1 MDPWA
6 SRKEQVDPK
15 KRAHAPADFDS
26 FLGGLVRGTK
36 ESRLIGEMTSLG
48 RLLDHTGNC
57 RESTASWWR
66 RVQMDSKSE
75 KLDSLSPPSP
85 CSPII
90 APCTRVMDNRN
101 PLAELFSRGST
112 PPAQQQQQP
121 QPQQQQQQL
130 PVSSNSSPTQIDSLF
145 HHLTI
150 DRQQQSGAH
159 SSDNYASSASVTS
172 LLSLTNE
179 PITSSASNAS
189 ATNADRQSALLSL
202 LGAGPSSATRGVPPP
217 PPVPAPVAGPP
228 VQQVPTPPGS
238 SQRSG
243 SGSTP
248 THNEAQGKFLLE
260 QLMAGNPPRSNYVDP
275 QPSHTAPS
283 PPYAPSLREVEY
295 RPYNQADIIPE
306 VTTQRTQVQQ
316 QVQPPPQ
323 QQQPPVVSIQSHQ
336 QQLPQQPSPQQQTP
350 SPRKSMFEFVS
361 PFDHLSNPTTSVKKK
376 PVPQPPSVSSS
387 GNDDSGSWTAVTDPK
402 RQSVE
407 NLLEHLS
414 RGQLPL
420 QHQPPPT
427 NYEPFDFSHPDTLSS
442 RVPPPPLPP
451 KPVANRAPSPPPRA
465 SPPPKSHAQRSQ
477 GRNAESPASQPGPGS
492 GSQVGGNRR
501 EKEVSPVP
509 RGNGR
514 GKGPTVQ
521 SKLTT
526 KNQAS
531 PPPQAQTIF
540 FDVSRPMLEIQASP
554 DEVKSTAIALVK
566 QDSTFLPGSTI
577 GATHWVAYTMSRGRV
592 RVISRSS
599 GFRTLLQLDSAVFSH
614 NSFIIDMAVHS
625 DRLAAVTSEGGFVV
639 WQLPETITDDV
650 AGELLLCVQPSNV
663 DGIHAVKWHPKD
675 PNTLA
680 VASEN
685 KIYLIDLVTVHS
697 HHRGQPISLSN
708 LNHVTQTY
716 TVSSRLVSFDFD
728 VMRYALATISV
739 DSTLTIW
746 NMHDQ
751 LPFST
756 YNIRGDDLPS
766 SLTFVDGGIV
776 VGRRNGTIFQL
787 LSNTTKQV
795 LSTVRFVNSA
805 EDDNEMFG
813 HVSYDSRIQT
823 LWVANNRRES
833 IIALRINLEST
844 IVNGEEAVRGGFDQ
858 IVEFSGPKSSVHFV
872 ILTADSD
879 LNGKETSAACIA
891 AKIPLGDLA
900 LLAFNVHASGVDQIL
915 IRKEWFESA
924 LAVTPS
930 KLPLDEILPVQTT
943 SVEVKAQRQASQ
955 AQAQVM
961 VTAASRSAQSGLPRA
976 RSPASEDGDFN
987 QDDQK
992 SKGKGAK
999 SVNWKEKEEQSKDK
1013 NGRSDTSIINDSSL
1027 GQALSREI
1035 KKTEESLHSRIG
1047 RLIGKEMDKQH
1058 QRMEDARA
1066 HEQAEDFARQE
1077 KILKLISTELTRN
1090 TTRVVEMAVKSE
1102 VQNSVLPS
1110 LENITKNEVK
1120 AALDDQI
1127 GRGLVDFISQSLPNE
1142 LEKMI
1147 FRPDISAHFAH
1158 ILSTNLTPLLSSHVH
1173 EAMSKTFVPLFNQ
1186 NLNRMHQELSQEL
1199 RHEVHSLKAELMSW
1213 QRDLFRNQETSIRE
1227 LEHTVRSLS
1236 DHVKFLGL
1244 NAAPHHTLQQQPQT
1258 RNSPNANLPP
1268 TQGGLNQL
1276 HPRQQNAP
1284 VVPPPPASY
1293 GHKLN
1298 TLQQQLPP
1306 QQAALPPAPVHQSW
1320 YSSTIAAPQ
1329 ASHPA
1334 TIPQP
1339 PPPPPPQQQ
1348 ILPPQQQQQ
1357 QQQQQQPDPINTPDN
1372 NDTWE
1377 SVFLPAV
1384 LSEDLRDLQ
1393 RLLSR
1398 TNADVVMPL
1407 DRAGP
1412 LSQPVILTAMHR
1424 LAAIVCATPPN
1435 DETFKSAMWWLQR
1448 GIKVLDPKE
1457 QIVMDYLPNVV
1468 PGIYTHLNMTKQRLG
1483 LPGGPPSLEKA
1494 RASVNDAL
1502 EMLRRK
1508 GLQGYE
1514 GMDVPK
1520 K

>member
-1 MDPWA
+1 MA
-6 SRKEQVDPK
+6 
-15 KRAHAPADFDS
+15 
-26 FLGGLVRGTK
+26 
-36 ESRLIGEMTSLG
+36 
-48 RLLDHTGNC
+48 
-57 RESTASWWR
+57 
-66 RVQMDSKSE
+66 
-75 KLDSLSPPSP
+75 
-85 CSPII
+85 
-90 APCTRVMDNRN
+90 MDNRN

-112 PPAQQQQQP
+112 PPAQQQP
-121 QPQQQQQQL
+121 LNQPQQPTL
-130 PVSSNSSPTQIDSLF
+130 SSNSSPTQIDSLF
-145 HHLTI
+145 HHLTA

-159 SSDNYASSASVTS
+159 SSDNYGSSASVTS
-172 LLSLTNE
+172 LLSLTDE
-179 PITSSASNAS
+179 PISSAASNAS
-189 ATNADRQSALLSL
+189 ATNADRQSQLLSIFGTGSSSVNR
-202 LGAGPSSATRGVPPP
+202 GAPVN
-217 PPVPAPVAGPP
+217 VPAPVHAPALGPP
-228 VQQVPTPPGS
+228 APQQIPTPPGS

-248 THNEAQGKFLLE
+248 THNENQGKQFLE
-260 QLMAGNPPRSNYVDP
+260 QLLAGNVPRSNYVDP
-275 QPSHTAPS
+275 QPPQPAPS
-283 PPYAPSLREVEY
+283 PPYAPSLRDGEY
-295 RPYNQADIIPE
+295 RSYNQPEITPE
-306 VTTQRTQVQQ
+306 VTQRPQVLQQ
-316 QVQPPPQ
+316 APHPPQ
-323 QQQPPVVSIQSHQ
+323 QQQQSQALGIPLQSQQ

-361 PFDHLSNPTTSVKKK
+361 PFDHLSNSTTSVKKK
-376 PVPQPPSVSSS
+376 PVPTQPQSVSS
-387 GNDDSGSWTAVTDPK
+387 GNEDSGSWTAVSDPK

-407 NLLEHLS
+407 NLLS
-414 RGQLPL
+414 RGQLP
-420 QHQPPPT
+420 PPPT
-427 NYEPFDFSHPDTLSS
+427 NYEPFDFSHGDNMSS

-451 KPVANRAPSPPPRA
+451 KPVAARAPSPQPRA
-465 SPPPKSHAQRSQ
+465 SPPKTHAQRSQ
-477 GRNAESPASQPGPGS
+477 GRNAESPAGQSGGGS
-492 GSQVGGNRR
+492 GSQAGGNRR
-501 EKEVSPVP
+501 VKEGSPVP
-509 RGNGR
+509 QGNTR
-514 GKGPTVQ
+514 GKGPSVQ
-521 SKLTT
+521 SKLP
-526 KNQAS
+526 KNQTS
-531 PPPQAQTIF
+531 PPPQAQTVY
-540 FDVSRPMLEIQASP
+540 FDVAKALPEIQASP
-554 DEVKSTAIALVK
+554 EEVKSTAIALVK

-614 NSFIIDMAVHS
+614 SSSIIDMAAHS
-625 DRLAAVTSEGGFVV
+625 DRLAAVTSEGGFIV
-639 WQLPETITDDV
+639 WELPENLTDD
-650 AGELLLCVQPSNV
+650 APGEVLLCVHPANV
-663 DGIHAVKWHPKD
+663 DRIYAVKWHPKD
-675 PNTLA
+675 PNILA
-680 VASEN
+680 VATEN
-685 KIYLIDLVTVHS
+685 RLYLIDLITVHS
-697 HHRGQPISLSN
+697 HHRGQPISLST
-708 LNHVTQTY
+708 LTHITQTY

-728 VMRYALATISV
+728 VMHYALATITV

-756 YNIRGDDLPS
+756 HNVRGEDMPS
-766 SLTFVDGGIV
+766 SLIFVDGGIII
-776 VGRRNGTIFQL
+776 GRKNGTVFQL
-787 LSNTTKQV
+787 LSDTTKQV
-795 LSTVRFVNSA
+795 LSTVKFVNSA
-805 EDDNEMFG
+805 QEDNEMFG
-813 HVSYDSRIQT
+813 HASYDSRIQT

-844 IVNGEEAVRGGFDQ
+844 IVNGEEAIRGGFDQ
-858 IVEFSGPKSSVHFV
+858 IVEFGGPKPSVHFV
-872 ILTADSD
+872 IVTAEAD
-879 LNGKETSAACIA
+879 LNGKETHAACQA
-891 AKIPLGDLA
+891 AKVTFGDLA

-915 IRKEWFESA
+915 IHRDWFESA
-924 LAVTPS
+924 LAVAPE
-930 KLPLDEILPVQTT
+930 KLPIENVVPTPA
-943 SVEVKAQRQASQ
+943 SAEVKAQRQAAQPQVAIAPRLSQ
-955 AQAQVM
+955 TVHQRGQ
-961 VTAASRSAQSGLPRA
+961 
-976 RSPASEDGDFN
+976 SPASEDGDFN

-992 SKGKGAK
+992 GKGKGAK
-999 SVNWKEKEEQSKDK
+999 SVNWKEKEEQKDR
-1013 NGRSDTSIINDSSL
+1013 NGRSDVSIINDSSL
-1027 GQALSREI
+1027 GQALTREI
-1035 KKTEESLHSRIG
+1035 KKTEESLHTRIG

-1147 FRPDISAHFAH
+1147 FRPDISTHFAH
-1158 ILSTNLTPLLSSHVH
+1158 ILTANLTPILSNHVH
-1173 EAMSKTFVPLFNQ
+1173 DAMSKTFAPLFNQ
-1186 NLNRMHQELSQEL
+1186 NLSRMHQELSQEL
-1199 RHEVHSLKAELMSW
+1199 RHEVHSLKTELMSW

-1244 NAAPHHTLQQQPQT
+1244 NVSAPHHNLQQPQT
-1258 RNSPNANLPP
+1258 RNSPNANVPS
-1268 TQGGLNQL
+1268 TQGGLGQL
-1276 HPRQQNAP
+1276 HTRQQNAP
-1284 VVPPPPASY
+1284 VVPPPPAGY
-1293 GHKLN
+1293 GHNVGPLP
-1298 TLQQQLPP
+1298 QQLPP
-1306 QQAALPPAPVHQSW
+1306 KQPAPLPPAPVHQNW

-1339 PPPPPPQQQ
+1339 PPPPPQQV
-1348 ILPPQQQQQ
+1348 LPA
-1357 QQQQQQPDPINTPDN
+1357 QQQQPQPEPINTPEA

-1393 RLLSR
+1393 RLLLR

-1407 DRAGP
+1407 DRPGP

-1435 DETFKSAMWWLQR
+1435 DESFKSAMWWLQR

-1494 RASVNDAL
+1494 RSSVTDAL

-1508 GLQGYE
+1508 GLQSYE

>member
-1 MDPWA
+1 
-6 SRKEQVDPK
+6 
-15 KRAHAPADFDS
+15 
-26 FLGGLVRGTK
+26 
-36 ESRLIGEMTSLG
+36 
-48 RLLDHTGNC
+48 
-57 RESTASWWR
+57 
-66 RVQMDSKSE
+66 
-75 KLDSLSPPSP
+75 
-85 CSPII
+85 
-90 APCTRVMDNRN
+90 MDNRN

-112 PPAQQQQQP
+112 PPAQQQQQ
-121 QPQQQQQQL
+121 QQQQQQPQ
-130 PVSSNSSPTQIDSLF
+130 PVSNNSSPSQIDSLF
-145 HHLTI
+145 QHLTV
-150 DRQQQSGAH
+150 DRQQQSG
-159 SSDNYASSASVTS
+159 SDNYGSSASVTS
-172 LLSLTNE
+172 LLSLTDE
-179 PITSSASNAS
+179 PISSAASNAS
-189 ATNADRQSALLSL
+189 PTNFDRQSALVSL
-202 LGAGPSSATRGVPPP
+202 LSGGSASVNRSVPLQA
-217 PPVPAPVAGPP
+217 PAPAPAPP
-228 VQQVPTPPGS
+228 APAPPAQQQQVQQIPTPPGS

-283 PPYAPSLREVEY
+283 PPYAPSLRDGEY
-295 RPYNQADIIPE
+295 HPYTQAEMSPE
-306 VTTQRTQVQQ
+306 VTQRTQVHQ
-316 QVQPPPQ
+316 QVPPPPQ
-323 QQQPPVVSIQSHQ
+323 QQQQLQPVLPLQSQ
-336 QQLPQQPSPQQQTP
+336 QQQQQMPQQPSPQQQQQQTP

-361 PFDHLSNPTTSVKKK
+361 PFDHLSNSTTSVKKK
-376 PVPQPPSVSSS
+376 PVPPQPQSISSV
-387 GNDDSGSWTAVTDPK
+387 NDDSGSWTAVSDPK

-407 NLLEHLS
+407 NLLS
-414 RGQLPL
+414 RAQLPP
-420 QHQPPPT
+420 QHQAPPGGH
-427 NYEPFDFSHPDTLSS
+427 EPFDFSHVDSLSS

-451 KPVANRAPSPPPRA
+451 KPAAARVPSPPLRA
-465 SPPPKSHAQRSQ
+465 SPPPKTHVQRSQ
-477 GRNAESPASQPGPGS
+477 GRNAESPAGTQGGGS
-492 GSQVGGNRR
+492 GSQAGGGRR
-501 EKEVSPVP
+501 DKEGSPVP

-514 GKGPTVQ
+514 AKGPSAQ
-521 SKLTT
+521 SKLP
-526 KNQAS
+526 KNQPS
-531 PPPQAQTIF
+531 PPPPAHTIF
-540 FDVSRPMLEIQASP
+540 FDVSKSLHEIQASP
-554 DEVKSTAIALVK
+554 EEVKSTAIALVK

-577 GATHWVAYTMSRGRV
+577 GATHWVAYTMTRGRV

-599 GFRTLLQLDSAVFSH
+599 GFRTLLQLDPSIFSH
-614 NSFIIDMAVHS
+614 SSSITDMAVHG
-625 DRLAAVTSEGGFVV
+625 DRLAAVTSEGGFIV

-650 AGELLLCVQPSNV
+650 PGEVLLCVHPSV

-675 PNTLA
+675 FNTLA
-680 VASEN
+680 VASDN
-685 KIYLIDLVTVHS
+685 SLYLIDLVTVHS
-697 HHRGQPISLSN
+697 HYRGQPISLAA
-708 LNHVTQTY
+708 LTHITQTF
-716 TVSSRLVSFDFD
+716 TVSSRLVAFDFD
-728 VMRYALATISV
+728 VMHYALATITA

-746 NMHDQ
+746 NMYDQ

-756 YNIRGDDLPS
+756 HTVRGDDIPS
-766 SLTFVDGGIV
+766 SLTFVDGGFV
-776 VGRRNGTIFQL
+776 VGRKNGTVFQL
-787 LSNTTKQV
+787 VSHTTKQA
-795 LSTVRFVNSA
+795 LSTVKFIGDA
-805 EDDNEMFG
+805 DMFG
-813 HVSYDSRIQT
+813 HASYDSRIQT

-833 IIALRINLEST
+833 IIAIRINLEST
-844 IVNGEEAVRGGFDQ
+844 IVNGEEAIRGGFDQ

-872 ILTADSD
+872 ILTAEAD
-879 LNGKETSAACIA
+879 LNGKETNAACVA
-891 AKIPLGDLA
+891 AKITLGDLA
-900 LLAFNVHASGVDQIL
+900 LLAFNVHTTGVDQIL

-924 LAVTPS
+924 LAVTPR
-930 KLPLDEILPVQTT
+930 KLPIEDVVPTQASI
-943 SVEVKAQRQASQ
+943 EVKAQRQASQ
-955 AQAQVM
+955 ALSVAP
-961 VTAASRSAQSGLPRA
+961 SRPAQSGHQRA

-992 SKGKGAK
+992 GKGKGPK
-999 SVNWKEKEEQSKDK
+999 SVNWKEKEEQQAKDK
-1013 NGRSDTSIINDSSL
+1013 NGRSDVSIINESSL
-1027 GQALSREI
+1027 GQALTREI
-1035 KKTEESLHSRIG
+1035 KKTEESLHTRIG

-1058 QRMEDARA
+1058 QRMDDARA

-1147 FRPDISAHFAH
+1147 FRPDVSAHFAH
-1158 ILSTNLTPLLSSHVH
+1158 ILTANLTPVLSSHVH
-1173 EAMSKTFVPLFNQ
+1173 DAMSKTFAPLFNQ

-1199 RHEVHSLKAELMSW
+1199 RHEVHNLKAELMSW
-1213 QRDLFRNQETSIRE
+1213 QRDLFRNQESSIRE
-1227 LEHTVRSLS
+1227 LERTVGTLS

-1244 NAAPHHTLQQQPQT
+1244 NVSAPHHSLQQQSHT
-1258 RNSPNANLPP
+1258 RNSPNANIPP
-1268 TQGGLNQL
+1268 VQGGLNQI

-1293 GHKLN
+1293 GHNLGG
-1298 TLQQQLPP
+1298 LQQQLPP
-1306 QQAALPPAPVHQSW
+1306 KQVQQAPLPPAPVHQTW

-1339 PPPPPPQQQ
+1339 LPPPPPQQQ
-1348 ILPPQQQQQ
+1348 VLPPQQQQQ
-1357 QQQQQQPDPINTPDN
+1357 QQPEPISTPDA

-1377 SVFLPAV
+1377 SIFLPAV

-1393 RLLSR
+1393 RLLLR
-1398 TNADVVMPL
+1398 TNADIVMPM
-1407 DRAGP
+1407 DRPGP

-1435 DETFKSAMWWLQR
+1435 DESFKSAMWWLQR

-1508 GLQGYE
+1508 GLQSYE